1 MHAYIYLPLPAVG
14 YCTKQS
20 RWVISTY
27 CTSPHF
33 DRSTPRSK
41 VVKFHLSSRHLII
54 HIGTS
59 EQSRLLLSEMTICH
73 SSPGVCCNSRCCANS
88 ELKKKKKA
96 RSKARSMIILIIFR
110 FRNFPNRT
118 RTNRMWPL
126 PTTTGRCN
134 TNVIQHSTA
143 LL

>member
-1 MHAYIYLPLPAVG
+1 MVGWWHHSGASDGCRSFLTMLPSKGGRLRKRGYHTNKYRSTALRHGSSDLICTHIYIYLPLPAVG

-41 VVKFHLSSRHLII
+41 VVKFHLSSRHLKI

-73 SSPGVCCNSRCCANS
+73 SSPSACCNSRCCANS
-88 ELKKKKKA
+88 ELKKK
-96 RSKARSMIILIIFR
+96 
-110 FRNFPNRT
+110 
-118 RTNRMWPL
+118 
-126 PTTTGRCN
+126 
-134 TNVIQHSTA
+134 
-143 LL
+143 